1 MWQQKN
7 KFKSFF
13 LGLFFLFVFF
23 LNILNVNAQTT
34 DPCESEDDPYGYACM
49 SQSSLG
55 DKDPR
60 LIAVAIINFSLGLIG
75 TVCVVLIVYAGYL
88 WMTAGGNDDQIGK
101 AKNILIAAIIGAL
114 IVFSAYSITRF
125 VSKSIW
131 NSTQYYGGGLDV
143 GITGGGDININND

>member
-1 MWQQKN
+1 MK
-7 KFKSFF
+7 KI
-13 LGLFFLFVFF
+13 LTFLFSLTLLFSF
-23 LNILNVNAQTT
+23 LLPFSSAKALSTCSDET
-34 DPCESEDDPYGYACM
+34 DPLGFNCLDDSG
-49 SQSSLG
+49 LG
-55 DKDPR
+55 RTDPR
-60 LIAVAIINFSLGLIG
+60 VMASRIINISLSLLG
-75 TVCVVLIVYAGYL
+75 TIFVVLTVYAGFL